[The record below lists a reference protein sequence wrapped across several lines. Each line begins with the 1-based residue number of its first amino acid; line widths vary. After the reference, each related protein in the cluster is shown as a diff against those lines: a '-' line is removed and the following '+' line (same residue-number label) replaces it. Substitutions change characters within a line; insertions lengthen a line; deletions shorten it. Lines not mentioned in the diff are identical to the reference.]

1 MNLLLFLV
9 NEVAMFLAWYAFFDE
24 VMAVCLYGWPE
35 VTDVKDSGSHGVCA
49 GMIAAYAFM

>member
-1 MNLLLFLV
+1 
-9 NEVAMFLAWYAFFDE
+9 MFLAWYAFFDE